1 MIIFGIVVQKM
12 GEFKVGPTLLPVV
25 FFQTWHQT
33 AWIVD
38 MGEGENKHIVKR
50 VMRVEQL
57 GKVNQKS
64 TRLPRVNS
72 DQWPA

>member
-12 GEFKVGPTLLPVV
+12 GEVQSRPYFVS
-25 FFQTWHQT
+25 FFSDM
-33 AWIVD
+33 ASAMD

-50 VMRVEQL
+50 VRVEQP